1 MFKAADTRGQTKPPV
16 SGAGAGAGAIPVGSD
31 GMLLTVHQNS
41 ITSVEPYEW
50 NASGEVVKVSTVGKD
65 GRLVLWPVSG
75 KAPGGVAGRMA
86 NLQM

>member
-1 MFKAADTRGQTKPPV
+1 
-16 SGAGAGAGAIPVGSD
+16 
-31 GMLLTVHQNS
+31 
-41 ITSVEPYEW
+41 
-50 NASGEVVKVSTVGKD
+50 VGKD